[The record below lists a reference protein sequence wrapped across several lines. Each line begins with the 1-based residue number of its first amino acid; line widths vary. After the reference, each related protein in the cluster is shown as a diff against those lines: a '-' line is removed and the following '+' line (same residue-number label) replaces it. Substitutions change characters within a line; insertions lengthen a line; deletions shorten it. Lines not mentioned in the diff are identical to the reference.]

1 MSEHEGLSIFDSG
14 TAAGTFTVVLRGYD
28 RNEVNSYLGRSEAAR
43 READTELEKL
53 RARVDDLDGRASTA
67 EARLQ
72 EVGQPTYAG
81 LGGRVSELLRLAETQ
96 AAQIRSNADEYAQ
109 KVVGDAGESAAK
121 TRADADAYGSRL
133 RHGADEAA
141 KAQQLTLQTTVVAA
155 AADHAARVRDQQQA
169 LADEMD
175 RQRAALEVTVA
186 AHLQTIE
193 AANEAHQALVDR
205 ETAAL
210 AAKLAA
216 DRESA
221 VAAIAIQYQLAETKI
236 AELTQAAQARAVAA
250 DAAVAA
256 AHKRAEDSILVTEA
270 NTKAALEHARNAA
283 DAIIADAEAEA
294 DRTKADAVA
303 AAKAETD
310 KLERRIQALRTERDA
325 MVSHLAGLKKIIGDI
340 GE

>member
-43 READTELEKL
+43 RETDAELEKL
-53 RARVDDLDGRASTA
+53 RARVDDLDERASTA
-67 EARLQ
+67 EARLK
-72 EVGQPTYAG
+72 EVGEPTYAG

-96 AAQIRSNADEYAQ
+96 AAQIRSNADDYAQ
-109 KVVGDAGESAAK
+109 KVVADAGESAAK
-121 TRADADAYGSRL
+121 TRADAEGYGSRL

-141 KAQQLTLQTTVVAA
+141 KAQQLTMLAVIAA
-155 AADHAARVRDQQQA
+155 ADADHAARVRDQQQA
-169 LADEMD
+169 LADELD

-186 AHLQTIE
+186 AHRQSID

-216 DRESA
+216 DREFA
-221 VAAIAIQYQLAETKI
+221 GAAIALQYHVAEAKI
-236 AELTQAAQARAVAA
+236 VELTQAAHERAVVA
-250 DAAVAA
+250 DAAVLA
-256 AHKRAEDSILVTEA
+256 AHKRAEDSILATEA
-270 NTKAALEHARNAA
+270 NTKAALEHARKAA
-283 DAIIADAEAEA
+283 DAITADAAAEA
-294 DRTKADAVA
+294 DRIKAVAVA

-325 MVSHLAGLKKIIGDI
+325 MVAHLAGSKKIIGDI

>member
-1 MSEHEGLSIFDSG
+1 MSDLEGLSIFDSG

-28 RNEVNSYLGRSEAAR
+28 RNEVNSYLGRFEAAR
-43 READTELEKL
+43 READTELERL
-53 RARVDDLDGRASTA
+53 RSQVDDLSERTSTA
-67 EARLQ
+67 EQRLQ

-96 AAQIRSNADEYAQ
+96 AVQIRSAADGYAQ
-109 KVVGDAGESAAK
+109 KVVGDAGESAAS

-133 RHGADEAA
+133 RRGADEAA
-141 KAQQLTLQTTVVAA
+141 KAQQLTLQATAA
-155 AADHAARVRDQQQA
+155 AGAAEHAARVRDQQQA
-169 LADEMD
+169 LADD
-175 RQRAALEVTVA
+175 TARQRATLEAALA
-186 AHLQTIE
+186 AHRQTI
-193 AANEAHQALVDR
+193 AASKEAHLALVDR

-210 AAKLAA
+210 AAKLAK

-221 VAAIAIQYQLAETKI
+221 SVAIAVQYQTAEAKI
-236 AELTQAAQARAVAA
+236 AELTKAAQERATAA

-256 AHKRAEDSILVTEA
+256 AHNRAQDSIFATEA
-270 NTKAALEHARNAA
+270 NTKAALEHARKAA
-283 DAIIADAEAEA
+283 DEITADAEAEA
-294 DRTKADAVA
+294 DRRKSDAIA

-325 MVSHLAGLKKIIGDI
+325 MVAHLAGLKKIIGDI

>member
-53 RARVDDLDGRASTA
+53 RSQVDDLSGRATTA
-67 EARLQ
+67 EERLR

-96 AAQIRSNADEYAQ
+96 AAQIRSTAEEYAQ
-109 KVVGDAGESAAK
+109 KVVADAGETAAK
-121 TRADADAYGSRL
+121 SRADADAYGSRL
-133 RHGADEAA
+133 RHGADESE
-141 KAQQLTLQTTVVAA
+141 KAQQLALEETVTAA
-155 AADHAARVRDQQQA
+155 ATEHAARVRDQQQA
-169 LADEMD
+169 LADDID
-175 RQRAALEVTVA
+175 RQRAAVEAMLA
-186 AHLQTIE
+186 AHRQTIE
-193 AANEAHQALVDR
+193 ASKEAHRALVDR

-210 AAKLAA
+210 VATLAK

-221 VAAIAIQYQLAETKI
+221 ATAIAVEYQTAEAKL
-236 AELTQAAQARAVAA
+236 AELTKAGQERAIAA

-256 AHKRAEDSILVTEA
+256 AHKRAEDVILATGA
-270 NTKAALEHARNAA
+270 NTTAALEHARKAADEIAA
-283 DAIIADAEAEA
+283 DAAAEA
-294 DRTKADAVA
+294 DRIKSEAVA

-325 MVSHLAGLKKIIGDI
+325 MVAHLAGLKKIIGDI
-340 GE
+340 GD